1 MGGRTQD
8 FRYGYAGGS
17 GAWNGA
23 AVVRERR
30 VGPPGDA
37 DRETKRPVADVED
50 DEARAGGRG
59 SAEPSGHDSEHG
71 SDPAANSAP
80 DPEAEAG
87 ALEKLGNEIA
97 TIAAGIHAAEYQLL
111 VRLAEFDRRG
121 GWKLAGHRTCAA
133 WLAHRTGKDEGAC
146 RQRVRTARVLVK
158 LPLTSAAMEQGELS
172 FTKARAITRLAKP
185 ETEADILE
193 YGLSVSA
200 KKLEAFV
207 RDARLYGQV
216 NAREYARRQWEAREF
231 VAWTDEH
238 GMIKFR
244 GRMPAVDGLPVL
256 RALQAFGLAVH
267 RGAEDGRTD
276 RQRRAD
282 AFLMLAERAR
292 VAGTGDLK
300 TDVRVGL
307 GAAAEED
314 GGEAAEPAGT
324 RGSAEP
330 DGHGSDAILRGSVRG
345 SAEPSG
351 RDFGTVLRGSD
362 SVLRGSEEPSPAGN
376 VQKSDE
382 SRGSAEPSEHGSD
395 GGSDPV
401 LRGSDRGSDAVLP
414 GSAEPSPA
422 KGVQKS
428 DAPRGS
434 AEPRPTPISPRA
446 ERYLVMLNVEPKALV
461 AGEQAERCHLDD
473 GTRVSGESARRL
485 TCDCGMV
492 EVTRCK
498 HGSVLDVGRKTRQIS
513 TPMRRALEARD
524 GGCRFPGCG
533 LRFAEGHHVLHWGDG
548 GPTALDNLVLL
559 CDHHHTL
566 VHEGGFSMDM
576 PQPGRPNF
584 YDRKGRPVP
593 EAAPP
598 LEVREALEALH
609 RRRGI
614 RPGPYTSAPRYA
626 RDSQVPWAI
635 EAAALEAVDPA

>member
-1 MGGRTQD
+1 MGGRKQD

-17 GAWNGA
+17 GQWNGG
-23 AVVRERR
+23 AVVRERK
-30 VGPPGDA
+30 VGPPAEVDV
-37 DRETKRPVADVED
+37 ETKRSGAEVVD

-59 SAEPSGHDSEHG
+59 SAEPSGHDPEHGSGAETSRGSAEPSGPDSERG
-71 SDPAANSAP
+71 SDPADTAP
-80 DPEAEAG
+80 DPDPDAEAEA
-87 ALEKLGNEIA
+87 LEELGNEIA

-121 GWKLAGHRTCAA
+121 GWKLTGHRTCAA

-158 LPLTSAAMEQGELS
+158 LPLTSAAMERGELS

-193 YGLSVSA
+193 YALSVSA

-207 RDARLYGQV
+207 RDARLYGNV
-216 NAREYARRQWEAREF
+216 DAREYARRQWEAREF

-238 GMIKFR
+238 GMVHFS
-244 GRMPAVDGLPVL
+244 GRMPAVDGLPVM

-267 RGAEDGRTD
+267 QGADDGRTD

-307 GAAAEED
+307 GAAAVED
-314 GGEAAEPAGT
+314 GGDADGETSSAAEPGAGA

-330 DGHGSDAILRGSVRG
+330 DGLGSD
-345 SAEPSG
+345 
-351 RDFGTVLRGSD
+351 TVLRGSD
-362 SVLRGSEEPSPAGN
+362 GGSEEPDG
-376 VQKSDE
+376 
-382 SRGSAEPSEHGSD
+382 HGSEPVLPGSD
-395 GGSDPV
+395 RGSDPV
-401 LRGSDRGSDAVLP
+401 LRGS
-414 GSAEPSPA
+414 AEPSPA
-422 KGVQKS
+422 GSVQKS
-428 DAPRGS
+428 DVTRGS
-434 AEPRPTPISPRA
+434 AEPRSTPISPRA

-473 GTRVSGESARRL
+473 GTRVTGESARRL

-492 EVTRCK
+492 EVTRCA
-498 HGSVLDVGRKTRQIS
+498 HGSVLDLGRKTRQIS
-513 TPMRRALEARD
+513 TPMRRALDARD

-548 GPTALDNLVLL
+548 GPTKLDNLVLL

-593 EAAPP
+593 EAPPP
-598 LEVREALEALH
+598 LEVREALEALN

-626 RDSQVPWAI
+626 RDSQVPWCI
-635 EAAALEAVDPA
+635 EVAAMEAVDPA